1 MHRANVISA
10 NDVSPEGR
18 APRPDAR
25 EPWVL
30 VVDDDEATRSALAEM
45 LTEFGLRVTTA
56 EDGEEALSLV
66 RHRMP
71 KVALVDLVMP
81 RRDGWSFISALR
93 QLPGGKDV
101 AVVSMTAHGG
111 AALARAPV
119 SQGYLAKPVSLDR
132 LLDTVARLGG

>member
-1 MHRANVISA
+1 MHRVNISA
-10 NDVSPEGR
+10 N
-18 APRPDAR
+18 AR

-30 VVDDDEATRSALAEM
+30 IVDDDEATRSALAEM

-56 EDGEEALSLV
+56 EDGEEALALV
-66 RHRMP
+66 RQRMP

-93 QLPGGKDV
+93 QLPGGEDV
-101 AVVSMTAHGG
+101 AVVSMTAH
-111 AALARAPV
+111 ALARAPV

-132 LLDTVARLGG
+132 LLDTVARLGA